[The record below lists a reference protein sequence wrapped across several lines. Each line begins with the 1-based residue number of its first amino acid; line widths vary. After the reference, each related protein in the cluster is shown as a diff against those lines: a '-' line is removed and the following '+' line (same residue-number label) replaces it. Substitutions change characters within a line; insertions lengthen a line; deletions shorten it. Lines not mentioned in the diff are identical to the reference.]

1 MSAWSLTDQ
10 QSVFKR
16 CHSNKHILPT
26 RWRRKPAG
34 VDMELNYAT
43 VSLRMSKSTT
53 DIHVWLQAFLT
64 PLLLAARFSSAELVR
79 RLLLAGADIDNC
91 TRVLEIDLCL
101 HISHSITCYKT
112 AAAIFMN
119 VEVHMCAL
127 RLSVCVRFI
136 REMETFGFLASEY
149 FEYATVLHQKLQ
161 KPHRFFHHLS
171 LVNWVS

>member
-1 MSAWSLTDQ
+1 M
-10 QSVFKR
+10 R
-16 CHSNKHILPT
+16 ILPT

-34 VDMELNYAT
+34 VDMERNYVT
-43 VSLRMSKSTT
+43 VSLCMSKSTT

-91 TRVLEIDLCL
+91 TRVLEIELCL

-127 RLSVCVRFI
+127 RLTVCVCFLSEKWKLWDFWHPNILSTLQFCI
-136 REMETFGFLASEY
+136 RSCKSLIDFFTTFHWWIES
-149 FEYATVLHQKLQ
+149 
-161 KPHRFFHHLS
+161 
-171 LVNWVS
+171 VSTHVYVWENSIRSYYIK

>member
-1 MSAWSLTDQ
+1 M
-10 QSVFKR
+10 R
-16 CHSNKHILPT
+16 ILPT

-34 VDMELNYAT
+34 VDMELNYVT

-112 AAAIFMN
+112 AAAIYYECGGSHVCTASQCM
-119 VEVHMCAL
+119 
-127 RLSVCVRFI
+127 RLFFI